1 MPSAFERVVKSVIK
15 EVGGSRGD
23 LIPVDCLRNSAS
35 FRPYCLLSRK
45 PSSSWF
51 WKPRYTCVDLSIKDI
66 LEPNTPEPEPECSG
80 HFQVSDVVD
89 GTIEGSVTLSGTGE
103 GKISGGAAVSDSSS
117 ASMNVYILRVTQ
129 NTWETMQRDRRLQ
142 QPENKILQQLR
153 SRGDD
158 VFVVTE
164 VLQTKEEVQ
173 ITHVHKQEGSGQCTL
188 PGALC
193 LQGEGKGHQSRKK
206 MVTIPAGS
214 TLAFRVA
221 QLLIGSKW
229 DILLVSDEK
238 QRTFELPSDHRR
250 AAGQRRHGF
259 NLLAAL
265 HSIGE
270 QLKLMSDGIH
280 DEEEIS
286 EDFQGLCAEVKVRSL
301 ELESLE
307 LELRH
312 QLLVD
317 IGRLLEDQPGM
328 DILEASLEEGLCSG
342 GQVGPLDGPAGSV
355 LEYLVLDSG
364 ELVSEL
370 ATPIFYLLGALTV
383 LSETQ
388 QQLLAK
394 ALETTMVLSK
404 QLELVK
410 HILEQ
415 STPWQE
421 QSSVSLP
428 SGLLGDSWDEE
439 APTWVLLEEC
449 GLRLQVEPPQVHW
462 EPASQGPT
470 CALYAS
476 LALLSC
482 LGQKPG

>member
-15 EVGGSRGD
+15 EVGGGSRGD
-23 LIPVDCLRNSAS
+23 LIPVDCLRNSTS
-35 FRPYCLLSRK
+35 FRPYSLLSRK
-45 PSSSWF
+45 LSSSWF
-51 WKPRYTCVDLSIKDI
+51 WKPRYTCVNLSIKDI

-80 HFQVSDVVD
+80 HFQVSDVID

-117 ASMNVYILRVTQ
+117 ASMNVCILRVTQ
-129 NTWETMQRDRRLQ
+129 NTWETMQRDRHLQ

-188 PGALC
+188 PGVLC

-214 TLAFRVA
+214 ILAFRVA

-238 QRTFELPSDHRR
+238 QRTFEPPSG
-250 AAGQRRHGF
+250 GQRARGAMAF
-259 NLLAAL
+259 VCSLRCIPSVSN
-265 HSIGE
+265 S
-270 QLKLMSDGIH
+270 SSYGIH

-286 EDFQGLCAEVKVRSL
+286 EDFQGLDTEVKVCSL

-307 LELRH
+307 MELRQ

-317 IGRLLEDQPGM
+317 IGRLLQDQPGM
-328 DILEASLEEGLCSG
+328 EVLEASLEQGLCSG
-342 GQVGPLDGPAGSV
+342 GQVEPLDGPAGSV

-364 ELVSEL
+364 ELVPEL
-370 ATPIFYLLGALTV
+370 AAPIFYLLGALTV

-394 ALETTMVLSK
+394 ALETTTVLSK

-410 HILEQ
+410 HVLEQ

-449 GLRLQVEPPQVHW
+449 GLRLQVEPPHVHW
-462 EPASQGPT
+462 EPTSQGPT